1 MPGIKRTRATPS
13 GTPADRRSKPVFTG
27 KARPHY
33 VSEMN
38 VLDAARARMKWL
50 FDEFDGKV
58 SVSCSGGKDSTVV
71 LELAAE
77 VARERGEKLRV
88 VFIDQEAEFQGTV
101 DYMRYLQT
109 RDDINLEWYQIPF
122 KLFNATNH
130 ENEWLQVWGP
140 GEDWMRPMEPDS
152 IKDVELFD
160 RRSGRKLDRW
170 MEIVDGV
177 NRRTGD
183 AILVGMRAEESPT
196 RRVSM
201 ISAPAYKWI
210 TWSAGPGHSDNGR
223 PLYSFQPIWDW
234 SYRDV
239 WRAISEMDWKY
250 NDMYDKQYRIGVPM
264 RSMRVSSF
272 HHSQALNSL
281 KTLQELEPET
291 WEVAIRRLDG
301 ISTQG
306 HIGEIADLVPGLPY
320 MFGSWVEY
328 MHYLIDTLTDER
340 HRPTFRK
347 NFENLVRVLY
357 DTEPEDIAQ
366 HMIVNIIHNDY
377 TGKSDEQYILTRAGK
392 QQHKKKA
399 AENAERLKKLAQEAL
414 EEQEAAF

>member
-1 MPGIKRTRATPS
+1 MATS
-13 GTPADRRSKPVFTG
+13 KNGTQKVAAVRDSRPKPTFTG

-33 VSEMN
+33 VSEMD
-38 VLDAARARMKWL
+38 VLTAARARMRWI

-58 SVSCSGGKDSTVV
+58 SVSCSGGKDSTVI

-88 VFIDQEAEFQGTV
+88 VFIDQEAEFQGTI
-101 DYMRYLQT
+101 DYMHYLQT
-109 RDDINLEWYQIPF
+109 REDINLEWYQVPF

-130 ENEWLQVWGP
+130 ENEWLRVWGP
-140 GEDWMRPMEPDS
+140 GEDWMRPMEESS
-152 IKDVELFD
+152 IKDLEFFD
-160 RRSGRKLDRW
+160 RKSGRKLDRW

-239 WRAISEMDWKY
+239 WRAISEMNWVY

-281 KTLQELEPET
+281 QTLQELEPET
-291 WEVAIRRLDG
+291 WERAIRRLDG

-306 HIGEIADLVPGLPY
+306 HIGNIDDLVPNLPY
-320 MFGSWVEY
+320 MFRDWTEY
-328 MHYLIDTLTDER
+328 VNYLIDHLADER
-340 HRPTFRK
+340 HRPTFHK
-347 NFENLVRVLY
+347 MFANLIRVLP
-357 DTEPEDIAQ
+357 DSTEEEIAR
-366 HMIVNIIHNDY
+366 HMVVNVIHNDY
-377 TGKSDEQYILTRAGK
+377 TGKSNEQFLLTRAGK

-399 AENAERLKKLAQEAL
+399 AENAARLKALAEEAQK
-414 EEQEAAF
+414 EQEEAF